1 MTRKDNECVS
11 WFVQSFYK
19 PYTVTMELSESI
31 VDQTRDSMAQYKV
44 LLHGLK
50 PNDIIYS
57 TNPELSVIRDESR
70 RGQSSSTQP
79 SSNQEDITPMQETD
93 YLDLYIKPIE
103 KPNNQ
108 RCPRNNPDLCHNSP
122 NVTRNSSYLDLTNII
137 ALTKHQCLNQY
148 LYSSSILQ
156 TREFSRINIHEISIY
171 QN

>member
-1 MTRKDNECVS
+1 
-11 WFVQSFYK
+11 
-19 PYTVTMELSESI
+19 
-31 VDQTRDSMAQYKV
+31 MAQYKV

-108 RCPRNNPDLCHNSP
+108 HSLLQSDVPETTPICVTIRQTSRGTRRIWISQTSLLSQNI
-122 NVTRNSSYLDLTNII
+122 NV
-137 ALTKHQCLNQY
+137 
-148 LYSSSILQ
+148 
-156 TREFSRINIHEISIY
+156 
-171 QN
+171 